1 MRRIA
6 AVQPGLAGLGSL
18 AMAAAGACVLTAV
31 ILASLGVGNQPP
43 AEAPGASQP
52 NVASANAASR
62 ASRPA
67 EPASQPR
74 LLVYSNIVIFPL
86 AHADAARV
94 AQIAQQLLAGETAAI
109 VCDERTN
116 CVIVSGGALTIE
128 KVKHLIAALD
138 VPLVYKPVVRVASGP
153 TTRPAT
159 QTATEP
165 GTRPSTGPAS
175 RPWEGPADSR
185 RHRTNSCRE
194 PCRSCPPCS
203 PTSRC
208 T

>member
-1 MRRIA
+1 MRRTA
-6 AVQPGLAGLGSL
+6 AVRPGLAGLGRL
-18 AMAAAGACVLTAV
+18 AMAAAGACVLTTV
-31 ILASLGVGNQPP
+31 ILASLGAGDQPP
-43 AEAPGASQP
+43 VEAIGAARP
-52 NVASANAASR
+52 NVASTNAASR

-74 LLVYSNIVIFPL
+74 LLVRSNIVIFPL

-128 KVKHLIAALD
+128 KVKHLVAALD
-138 VPLVYKPVVRVASGP
+138 VPLAYKPVVWVVSRPAA
-153 TTRPAT
+153 RPAT

-165 GTRPSTGPAS
+165 GTRPSTGPAT
-175 RPWEGPADSR
+175 RPATAPADPAR
-185 RHRTNSCRE
+185 VE
-194 PCRSCPPCS
+194 GE
-203 PTSRC
+203 
-208 T
+208 

>member
-1 MRRIA
+1 
-6 AVQPGLAGLGSL
+6 
-18 AMAAAGACVLTAV
+18 
-31 ILASLGVGNQPP
+31 
-43 AEAPGASQP
+43 
-52 NVASANAASR
+52 
-62 ASRPA
+62 
-67 EPASQPR
+67 
-74 LLVYSNIVIFPL
+74 
-86 AHADAARV
+86 
-94 AQIAQQLLAGETAAI
+94 
-109 VCDERTN
+109 
-116 CVIVSGGALTIE
+116 VSGGALTIA

-138 VPLVYKPVVRVASGP
+138 VPLVYKPVVRVARGP

-165 GTRPSTGPAS
+165 GTRPSTGPAT

-185 RHRTNSCRE
+185 RHRPNSCRE